1 MRGTAGTAPDEP
13 EDGQGAGPDADPA
26 DAQGLIPVLT
36 SAIRRRWTSSV
47 FGIVA
52 PGAVR
57 RRPSDIGRAITAV
70 VVIAAVS
77 LSAKVVTNLEAEVF
91 AVVAALP
98 DSLTG
103 LFEVLYRLAGV
114 VAGALVVSALIA
126 RRWRLLLTLLLAFAI
141 ALGVGAALSGLVDIT
156 QALETS
162 GVHLGGRNPDFP
174 VVPLAASV
182 AVLLAARPYL
192 TRPTRRMVEVVFW
205 LSVLAAVYLAEG
217 LPVSVLAS
225 VVLSWGAAAVAH
237 FALGSPGGTPAIHQV
252 AGSLRALGVPNEG
265 LRLAPEQSWG
275 HTAFIS
281 DDDDRLAV
289 EVVGR
294 DSTDARLWAK
304 LWRFVW
310 YKDAGPS
317 FSLRRGQQ
325 VEHQALVLL
334 LAERSGATVPDLL
347 AVGIAGARDDAL
359 LVVRNPPGTALA
371 DLAPQEI
378 DDAAIDDAW
387 ANLQRLHNAGI
398 AHGDLTDRR
407 VVVDGDG
414 RTGLVRM
421 GRAETSAPADHLA
434 LDGAQLLVVTADLVG
449 VDRALAAARR
459 ARGDDGLAALLP
471 YLEPAALSSRSRS
484 SIEDLKTLL
493 TDLREAGSAL
503 TDTEPPELAA
513 LRRFSLGG
521 IFLAAAFLFGLYL
534 LVVQLAGVAAMG
546 DVFSGAIWEWV
557 VATALIAQLP
567 PFSQAVAML
576 GAVATTLPL
585 RPVTVVQYAQAFTG
599 LIGGTAGNATLSIRF
614 FQKQGLP
621 PTLAVSS
628 GVLNSAA
635 SFLVQIVLVVAGL
648 LATGSSFDIST
659 SGAGAPGWV
668 SALLVIVAL
677 AVVAVLVAP
686 RLRRRAK
693 AIIAHQLKE
702 AWDNISGVLS
712 TPRKALELFGG
723 NLFSQILFAMVLG
736 AALHAYGESLPLLQ
750 LVVINSFASFIG
762 GAAPVPGGL
771 GVVEAGMIAGFT
783 SAGIP
788 QAEAVAATFT
798 ARMFTTYLT
807 PIWGWFAFQ
816 WLRRNDYV

>member
-1 MRGTAGTAPDEP
+1 MSGASRGEAEPGPPAPETP
-13 EDGQGAGPDADPA
+13 EGF
-26 DAQGLIPVLT
+26 LPVLT
-36 SAIRRRWTSSV
+36 SVIQRRWTSSV

-57 RRPSDIGRAITAV
+57 RRPSDIGRALTAV
-70 VVIAAVS
+70 VVITAISLGAQAV
-77 LSAKVVTNLEAEVF
+77 TQIEAEVF
-91 AVVAALP
+91 ALVAALP
-98 DSLTG
+98 DGLAG
-103 LFEVLYRLAGV
+103 LFDLLYRLAGV
-114 VAGALVVSALIA
+114 VAGVLAVSALVA
-126 RRWRLLLTLLLAFAI
+126 RRWRLLGTLVLAFAI
-141 ALGVGAALSGLVDIT
+141 GLGASAALSALVDVT
-156 QALETS
+156 AALQAG
-162 GVHLGGRNPDFP
+162 GVDLGGRNPDYP

-205 LSVLAAVYLAEG
+205 LSAIAAVYLAEG

-225 VVLSWGAAAVAH
+225 LVLSWGAAAIAH
-237 FALGSPGGTPAIHQV
+237 FALGSPGGTPAVHQV
-252 AGSLRALGVPNEG
+252 AGALHDLGVPADG

-275 HTAFIS
+275 HTAFLS
-281 DDDDRLAV
+281 DTDDRLAV

-304 LWRFVW
+304 LWRSVW
-310 YKDAGPS
+310 YKDAGPTV
-317 FSLRRGQQ
+317 SLRRGQQ

-334 LAERSGATVPDLL
+334 LAQRSGAVVPDLL

-359 LVVRNPPGTALA
+359 LVVRNPPGRALA
-371 DLAPQEI
+371 DLAPDEI
-378 DDAAIDDAW
+378 DDAVLDDAW
-387 ANLQRLHNAGI
+387 ANLDRLHAAGI
-398 AHGDLTDRR
+398 AHGDLTGRR
-407 VVVDGDG
+407 VVVDGGG

-421 GRAETSAPADHLA
+421 DRAETSAPADHLA

-449 VDRALAAARR
+449 VDRALAAAQRV
-459 ARGDDGLAALLP
+459 RGVEGLSVLLS
-471 YLEPAALSSRSRS
+471 YLEPAALSGRSRS
-484 SIEDLKTLL
+484 AIEGLKPLL
-493 TDLREAGSAL
+493 EALREGGSTL
-503 TDTEPPELAA
+503 TGTEPPELAT

-546 DVFSGAIWEWV
+546 DVFQGAIWEWV
-557 VATALIAQLP
+557 VLTAVLAQLP
-567 PFSQAVAML
+567 PFSQAIAML

-599 LIGGTAGNATLSIRF
+599 LVGGTAGNATLSIRF

-635 SFLVQIVLVVAGL
+635 GFVVQIILVVTGL
-648 LATGSSFDIST
+648 LATGSSFDIDTGGT
-659 SGAGAPGWV
+659 SVPGWV
-668 SALLVIVAL
+668 HALLVVAAL
-677 AVVAVLVAP
+677 AVVAVLFVP
-686 RLRRRAK
+686 RLRHRARDVVE
-693 AIIAHQLKE
+693 HQLRE

-723 NLFSQILFAMVLG
+723 NLVSQLLFAMVLG
-736 AALHAYGESLPLLQ
+736 AALHAYGQSLPLLQ

-762 GAAPVPGGL
+762 GAVPVPGGM

-788 QAEAVAATFT
+788 EAEAVAATFT

-807 PIWGWFAFQ
+807 PIWGWIAFR
-816 WLRRNDYV
+816 WLQRNDYV

>member
-1 MRGTAGTAPDEP
+1 MSAEEP
-13 EDGQGAGPDADPA
+13 GGF
-26 DAQGLIPVLT
+26 LPVVT
-36 SAIRRRWTSSV
+36 SVIQRRWTSSV

-57 RRPSDIGRAITAV
+57 RRPSDIGRALTAV
-70 VVIAAVS
+70 VVITAISVS
-77 LSAKVVTNLEAEVF
+77 AQSITTIEAKVF

-98 DSLTG
+98 DGLTG
-103 LFEVLYRLAGV
+103 LFEVLYRLGGI
-114 VAGALVVSALIA
+114 VAGALGVSALVA
-126 RRWRLLLTLLLAFAI
+126 RRWRLLLTLLLAFTI
-141 ALGVGAALSGLVDIT
+141 GLGVGAALSGLVDIT

-162 GVHLGGRNPDFP
+162 GTDLGGRSPDFP
-174 VVPLAASV
+174 VVPLAASI

-205 LSVLAAVYLAEG
+205 LSAIAAVYLAEG

-237 FALGSPGGTPAIHQV
+237 FALGSPGGTPALHQV
-252 AGSLRALGVPNEG
+252 AGSLRELRVPNDG

-275 HTAFIS
+275 HTAFVS
-281 DDDDRLAV
+281 DTDERLAV

-294 DSTDARLWAK
+294 DSTDARLFAK
-304 LWRFVW
+304 LWRSVW
-310 YKDAGPS
+310 YKDTGPTV
-317 FSLRRGQQ
+317 SLRRGQQ

-334 LAERSGATVPDLL
+334 LAQRSGAVVPDLL

-359 LVVRNPPGTALA
+359 LVVRNPPGRTLA
-371 DLAPQEI
+371 DTAADEI
-378 DDAAIDDAW
+378 DDAALDDAW
-387 ANLQRLHNAGI
+387 VNLDRLHGAGI
-398 AHGDLTDRR
+398 AHGDLTGRR
-407 VVVDGDG
+407 VVLNASG

-459 ARGDDGLAALLP
+459 VRGNEGLAALLP

-484 SIEDLKTLL
+484 TIEDLKSLL
-493 TDLREAGSAL
+493 GDLREAGSTL
-503 TDTEPPELAA
+503 TGTEAPELAA

-534 LVVQLAGVAAMG
+534 LVVQLAGVAEMG
-546 DVFSGAIWEWV
+546 DVFQGAIWEWV
-557 VATALIAQLP
+557 VATALIAQFP
-567 PFSQAVAML
+567 PFSQAIAML

-599 LIGGTAGNATLSIRF
+599 LVGGTAGNATLSIRF

-635 SFLVQIVLVVAGL
+635 GFVVQIVLVVTGL
-648 LATGSSFDIST
+648 VVTGSSFDIDTGGT
-659 SGAGAPGWV
+659 SVPGWLE
-668 SALLVIVAL
+668 ALLVVVAL
-677 AVVAVLVAP
+677 AVVAVLAVP
-686 RLRRRAK
+686 RLRHRARDLVE
-693 AIIAHQLKE
+693 HQVRE
-702 AWDNISGVLS
+702 AWDNIRGVLS

-723 NLFSQILFAMVLG
+723 NLVSQLLFAMVLG

-762 GAAPVPGGL
+762 GAAPVPGGM

>member
-1 MRGTAGTAPDEP
+1 MRGAPEGDTGTDPPGSGEAPE
-13 EDGQGAGPDADPA
+13 GF
-26 DAQGLIPVLT
+26 LPVLT
-36 SAIRRRWTSSV
+36 SVIRRRWTSSV

-57 RRPSDIGRAITAV
+57 RRPSDIGRAATAV
-70 VVIAAVS
+70 VVIAAISV
-77 LSAKVVTNLEAEVF
+77 SAKTITTLEANVF

-98 DSLTG
+98 DGLRG

-114 VAGALVVSALIA
+114 VAGVLVVSALVA
-126 RRWRLLLTLLLAFAI
+126 RRWRLLLTLAVAFTI

-156 QALETS
+156 QALKAS
-162 GVHLGGRNPDFP
+162 GTDLGGHSPDFP
-174 VVPLAASV
+174 VVPLAASI

-205 LSVLAAVYLAEG
+205 LSSIAAVYLAEG

-225 VVLSWGAAAVAH
+225 VVLSWGAAAIAH
-237 FALGSPGGTPAIHQV
+237 FALGSPGGTPAVHQV
-252 AGSLRALGVPNEG
+252 AGSLRELGVPSDG
-265 LRLAPEQSWG
+265 LALAPEQSWG
-275 HTAFIS
+275 HTAFVS
-281 DDDDRLAV
+281 ATDDRLAV

-294 DSTDARLWAK
+294 DSTDARLFAK
-304 LWRFVW
+304 LWRSVW
-310 YKDAGPS
+310 YKDTGPTVT
-317 FSLRRGQQ
+317 LRRGQQ

-334 LAERSGATVPDLL
+334 LAERSGAMVPDLL

-359 LVVRNPPGTALA
+359 LVVRNPPGRPLA
-371 DLAPQEI
+371 NLATEQI
-378 DDAAIDDAW
+378 SDAVLDDAW
-387 ANLQRLHNAGI
+387 ANLDRLHAAGI
-398 AHGDLTDRR
+398 AHGDITAHR
-407 VVVDGDG
+407 VVVDLDDPSGR

-421 GRAETSAPADHLA
+421 DRSETSAPADHMA

-449 VDRALAAARR
+449 IDRSLAAGRR
-459 ARGDDGLAALLP
+459 ARGDDGLAGLLS
-471 YLEPAALSSRSRS
+471 YLEPAAFSSRSRS
-484 SIEDLKTLL
+484 TIEDLKTLL
-493 TDLREAGSAL
+493 ADLRAEGSVL
-503 TDTEPPELAA
+503 TRTEPPELAA

-521 IFLAAAFLFGLYL
+521 IFLAAAFLLGLYL

-546 DVFSGAIWEWV
+546 DVFEGAIWEWV

-567 PFSQAVAML
+567 PFSQAFAML

-585 RPVTVVQYAQAFTG
+585 RPVTVVQFAQAFTG
-599 LIGGTAGNATLSIRF
+599 LVGGTAGNATLSIRF

-635 SFLVQIVLVVAGL
+635 GFVVQITLVVTGL
-648 LATGSSFDIST
+648 LVTGSSFDIDT
-659 SGAGAPGWV
+659 DGSGPPGWLY
-668 SALLVIVAL
+668 ALVIAGGV
-677 AVVAVLVAP
+677 AVVAVLVIP
-686 RLRRRAK
+686 RLRRKVAEL
-693 AIIAHQLKE
+693 ITHQIKE

-723 NLFSQILFAMVLG
+723 NLISQLLFAMVLG

-750 LVVINSFASFIG
+750 LVIINSFASFIG
-762 GAAPVPGGL
+762 GAAPVPGGM

-783 SAGIP
+783 AAGIP

>member
-1 MRGTAGTAPDEP
+1 MDLGAPAPAEAPRGF
-13 EDGQGAGPDADPA
+13 
-26 DAQGLIPVLT
+26 LPVVT
-36 SAIRRRWTSSV
+36 SVIRRRWTSSV

-57 RRPSDIGRAITAV
+57 RRPSDIGRVITAV
-70 VVIAAVS
+70 IVIAAISVS
-77 LSAKVVTNLEAEVF
+77 AQTITRLESEVF
-91 AVVAALP
+91 AVMAALP
-98 DSLTG
+98 DGLTG
-103 LFEVLYRLAGV
+103 LFEWLYRLVGV
-114 VAGALVVSALIA
+114 VAGALVVSALVA
-126 RRWRLLLTLLLAFAI
+126 RRWRLLLTLLVAFAV
-141 ALGVGAALSGLVDIT
+141 ALVAAAALSGLVDIT
-156 QALETS
+156 QALQAAGTD
-162 GVHLGGRNPDFP
+162 VGGRNPDFP
-174 VVPLAASV
+174 VIPLAASI

-192 TRPTRRMVEVVFW
+192 TRPTRRMVEIVFW
-205 LSVLAAVYLAEG
+205 LSATAAVYLAEG

-225 VVLSWGAAAVAH
+225 LVLSWGAAAIAH
-237 FALGSPGGTPAIHQV
+237 FAFGSPGGTPALHQV
-252 AGSLRALGVPNEG
+252 AASLRELGVADEG
-265 LRLAPEQSWG
+265 LALAPEQSWG
-275 HTAFIS
+275 HTAFQS
-281 DDDDRLAV
+281 ETDDRLAV

-294 DSTDARLWAK
+294 DSTDARLFAK
-304 LWRFVW
+304 LWRSVW
-310 YKDAGPS
+310 YKDAGPTV
-317 FSLRRGQQ
+317 SLRRGQQ

-334 LAERSGATVPDLL
+334 LAERTGARVPDLL

-359 LVVRNPPGTALA
+359 LVVRNPPGRPLA
-371 DLAPQEI
+371 DLGPGVI
-378 DDAAIDDAW
+378 DDGVLDDAW
-387 ANLQRLHNAGI
+387 ANLERLHATGI
-398 AHGDLTDRR
+398 AHGDLTARR
-407 VVVDGDG
+407 VVVDTDGDG

-421 GRAETSAPADHLA
+421 DRAETSAPPDHLA
-434 LDGAQLLVVTADLVG
+434 LDDAQLLVVTADIVG

-459 ARGDDGLAALLP
+459 ARGDEGLAALLS

-484 SIEDLKTLL
+484 TIEDLKGLL
-493 TDLREAGSAL
+493 GDLREAGSAL
-503 TDTEPPELAA
+503 TGTEPPELAA

-521 IFLAAAFLFGLYL
+521 IFLAAAFLLGLYL

-546 DVFSGAIWEWV
+546 DVFEGAIWEWV

-567 PFSQAVAML
+567 PFSQAIAML

-585 RPVTVVQYAQAFTG
+585 RPVTVVQFAQAFTG
-599 LIGGTAGNATLSIRF
+599 LVGGTAGNATLSIRF

-635 SFLVQIVLVVAGL
+635 GFVVQIVLVVTGL
-648 LATGSSFDIST
+648 LVTGSSFDLDSDD
-659 SGAGAPGWV
+659 SGPPGWLY
-668 SALLVIVAL
+668 ALVIAAAVA
-677 AVVAVLVAP
+677 VVLVALVP

-693 AIIAHQLKE
+693 ELLAHQIRE
-702 AWDNISGVLS
+702 AWDNIQGVLS

-723 NLFSQILFAMVLG
+723 NLVSQLLFAMVLG

-762 GAAPVPGGL
+762 GAAPVPGGM

-816 WLRRNDYV
+816 WLRRKDYV

>member
-1 MRGTAGTAPDEP
+1 MKGVPAAGTEVPEDLPDE
-13 EDGQGAGPDADPA
+13 DP
-26 DAQGLIPVLT
+26 GRFLPVIT
-36 SAIRRRWTSSV
+36 SVIQRRWTSSV

-57 RRPSDIGRAITAV
+57 RRPSDIGRAVTAAL
-70 VVIAAVS
+70 VIAAVAVSATTITS
-77 LSAKVVTNLEAEVF
+77 LEAKVFDL
-91 AVVAALP
+91 VAALP
-98 DSLTG
+98 AGLEG
-103 LFEVLYRLAGV
+103 LFDVLYRLSGIVATVLAISAV
-114 VAGALVVSALIA
+114 VA
-126 RRWRLLLTLLLAFAI
+126 RRWRLLVTLLLGFAI

-156 QALETS
+156 QALKDS
-162 GVHLGGRNPDFP
+162 GTDLGGRNPDFP
-174 VVPLAASV
+174 VVPLAASL

-205 LSVLAAVYLAEG
+205 LAAIAAVYLAEG

-225 VVLSWGAAAVAH
+225 VVLAWGAAAIAH
-237 FALGSPGGTPAIHQV
+237 FALGSPGGTPALHQV
-252 AGSLRALGVPNEG
+252 AGSLRELGVPADG

-275 HTAFIS
+275 HTAFLS
-281 DDDDRLAV
+281 DTDDRLAV

-294 DSTDARLWAK
+294 DSTDARLYAK
-304 LWRFVW
+304 LWRSVW
-310 YKDAGPS
+310 YKDAGPTV
-317 FSLRRGQQ
+317 SLRRGQQ

-334 LAERSGATVPDLL
+334 LAERTGAIVPDLV

-359 LVVRNPPGTALA
+359 LVVRNPPGTPLA

-378 DDAAIDDAW
+378 DDAALDDAW
-387 ANLQRLHNAGI
+387 TNLDRLHAADI
-398 AHGDLTDRR
+398 AHGDLTGRR
-407 VVVDGDG
+407 VVVDGG
-414 RTGLVRM
+414 GHTGLVRM
-421 GRAETSAPADHLA
+421 DRAETSAPPDHLA

-459 ARGDDGLAALLP
+459 VRGDAGLAQLLP

-484 SIEDLKTLL
+484 TIEDLKSLL
-493 TDLREAGSAL
+493 GDLRTAGADL
-503 TDTEPPELAA
+503 TGSEPPELAT

-546 DVFSGAIWEWV
+546 DVFEGAIWEWV
-557 VATALIAQLP
+557 ALTALIAQLP
-567 PFSQAVAML
+567 PFSQAIAML

-585 RPVTVVQYAQAFTG
+585 RPVTIVQFAQAFTG
-599 LIGGTAGNATLSIRF
+599 LVGGTAGNATLSIRF

-635 SFLVQIVLVVAGL
+635 GFIVQIVLVVTGL
-648 LATGSSFDIST
+648 LVTGSSFDVST
-659 SGAGAPGWV
+659 SGDGVPGWAY
-668 SALLVIVAL
+668 ALLLVAAI
-677 AVVAVLVAP
+677 AVVAVLVVP

-693 AIIAHQLKE
+693 DVVAHQLKE

-723 NLFSQILFAMVLG
+723 NLVSQLLFAMVLG

-762 GAAPVPGGL
+762 GAAPVPGGM